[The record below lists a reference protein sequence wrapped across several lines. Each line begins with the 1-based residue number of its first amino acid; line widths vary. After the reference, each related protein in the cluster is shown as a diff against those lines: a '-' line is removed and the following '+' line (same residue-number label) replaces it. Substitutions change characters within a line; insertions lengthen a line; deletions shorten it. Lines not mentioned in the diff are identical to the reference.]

1 MLDFSAAEIE
11 AVRLSL
17 RIAFWAM
24 VGSLPFGL
32 ATAIVLAR
40 GRFYGKSLLDGVVH
54 LPLVMP
60 PVVTGYLL
68 LLLFGRNGP
77 LGRFLDESFGIV
89 FAFRWTGAALACA
102 VMGFPLLVRAIRL
115 SLEAVDRRLEE
126 AAGTLGAKRI
136 FVFVLV
142 TLPLIAPGI
151 VAGMVLS
158 FARSLG
164 EFGATI
170 TFVSNI
176 PGRDPDDRLGD
187 IHPDPNSG
195 RRCRRAE
202 THSRLDSAVI
212 CRAARCRSPGKALGP
227 APFRRLKPMLE
238 VDIEHRL
245 ADFALDIHF
254 QAGRGLTALFG
265 RSGAGKTSVVNA
277 IAGLLRP
284 RRGRIV
290 MDGSVLL
297 DTERGICVPTHRRRV
312 GYVFQEGRLFPH
324 LTVRQNLMFG
334 RWFAPARERRAT
346 NLDDIV
352 DLLGIAELLDRRPGR
367 LSGGEKQRVAIGR
380 ALLASPRLLLM
391 DEPLASLDARRKD
404 EILPYLERLRDE
416 ARVPIVYV
424 SHSIAEVTRLATT
437 IVLIS
442 AGRVHAVGPVQEV
455 MGRAELYPLA
465 GRFEAGAVLGMRIAA
480 HDPRWSLTQLTGD
493 FGRLTVPRLDAPVG
507 TALRVRIR
515 ARDVILAVTRP
526 TGISALNVLAA
537 EVERAGSDRGGG
549 ARSAAPPRRRTP
561 AGASDQTFGRGAGPC
576 RRTRGLRRDQNGR
589 NRSSQSFAAGRDRR
603 AR

>member
-1 MLDFSAAEIE
+1 
-11 AVRLSL
+11 
-17 RIAFWAM
+17 
-24 VGSLPFGL
+24 
-32 ATAIVLAR
+32 
-40 GRFYGKSLLDGVVH
+40 
-54 LPLVMP
+54 
-60 PVVTGYLL
+60 
-68 LLLFGRNGP
+68 
-77 LGRFLDESFGIV
+77 
-89 FAFRWTGAALACA
+89 
-102 VMGFPLLVRAIRL
+102 
-115 SLEAVDRRLEE
+115 
-126 AAGTLGAKRI
+126 
-136 FVFVLV
+136 
-142 TLPLIAPGI
+142 
-151 VAGMVLS
+151 
-158 FARSLG
+158 
-164 EFGATI
+164 
-170 TFVSNI
+170 
-176 PGRDPDDRLGD
+176 
-187 IHPDPNSG
+187 
-195 RRCRRAE
+195 
-202 THSRLDSAVI
+202 
-212 CRAARCRSPGKALGP
+212 
-227 APFRRLKPMLE
+227 MLE

-265 RSGAGKTSVVNA
+265 RSGAGKTSVINA

-284 RRGRIV
+284 RQGRIV

-297 DTERGICVPTHRRRV
+297 DTERGIWVPTHRRRV

-324 LTVRQNLMFG
+324 LTVRQNLLFG

-442 AGRVHAVGPVQEV
+442 AGQVHAAGPVQEV

-465 GRFEAGAVLGMRIAA
+465 GRFEAGAVLSMRITA
-480 HDPRWSLTQLTGD
+480 HDPRWSLSQLTGD

-507 TALRVRIR
+507 AALRVRIR

-537 EVERAGSDRGGG
+537 EVERVVPIEEG
-549 ARSAAPPRRRTP
+549 ALEVQLRLGAERLLARVTRRSGEALGLAV
-561 AGASDQTFGRGAGPC
+561 GRKV
-576 RRTRGLRRDQNGR
+576 
-589 NRSSQSFAAGRDRR
+589 FAVIKTVAIDRR
-603 AR
+603 SLSRQGETAELDDGMETFDS

>member
-1 MLDFSAAEIE
+1 
-11 AVRLSL
+11 
-17 RIAFWAM
+17 
-24 VGSLPFGL
+24 
-32 ATAIVLAR
+32 
-40 GRFYGKSLLDGVVH
+40 
-54 LPLVMP
+54 
-60 PVVTGYLL
+60 
-68 LLLFGRNGP
+68 
-77 LGRFLDESFGIV
+77 
-89 FAFRWTGAALACA
+89 
-102 VMGFPLLVRAIRL
+102 
-115 SLEAVDRRLEE
+115 
-126 AAGTLGAKRI
+126 
-136 FVFVLV
+136 
-142 TLPLIAPGI
+142 
-151 VAGMVLS
+151 
-158 FARSLG
+158 
-164 EFGATI
+164 
-170 TFVSNI
+170 
-176 PGRDPDDRLGD
+176 
-187 IHPDPNSG
+187 
-195 RRCRRAE
+195 
-202 THSRLDSAVI
+202 
-212 CRAARCRSPGKALGP
+212 
-227 APFRRLKPMLE
+227 MLE

-297 DTERGICVPTHRRRV
+297 DTERGVWVPTHLRRV

-324 LTVRQNLMFG
+324 LTVKQNLMFG

-424 SHSIAEVTRLATT
+424 SHSIAEVTRLSTT

-465 GRFEAGAVLGMRIAA
+465 GRFEAGAVLSMRIAA
-480 HDPRWSLTQLTGD
+480 HDPRWSLSQLTGD
-493 FGRLTVPRLDAPVG
+493 FGNLTVPRLDAPVG
-507 TALRVRIR
+507 APLRVRIR

-537 EVERAGSDRGGG
+537 EVERVVPIEEG
-549 ARSAAPPRRRTP
+549 ALEVQLRL
-561 AGASDQTFGRGAGPC
+561 GAERLLA
-576 RRTRGLRRDQNGR
+576 RVTRLSGEALGL
-589 NRSSQSFAAGRDRR
+589 AAGRAVFAVIKTVAIDRR
-603 AR
+603 SLSRQGESAELDDGMETFDS

>member
-1 MLDFSAAEIE
+1 
-11 AVRLSL
+11 
-17 RIAFWAM
+17 
-24 VGSLPFGL
+24 
-32 ATAIVLAR
+32 
-40 GRFYGKSLLDGVVH
+40 
-54 LPLVMP
+54 
-60 PVVTGYLL
+60 
-68 LLLFGRNGP
+68 
-77 LGRFLDESFGIV
+77 
-89 FAFRWTGAALACA
+89 
-102 VMGFPLLVRAIRL
+102 
-115 SLEAVDRRLEE
+115 
-126 AAGTLGAKRI
+126 
-136 FVFVLV
+136 
-142 TLPLIAPGI
+142 
-151 VAGMVLS
+151 
-158 FARSLG
+158 
-164 EFGATI
+164 
-170 TFVSNI
+170 
-176 PGRDPDDRLGD
+176 
-187 IHPDPNSG
+187 
-195 RRCRRAE
+195 
-202 THSRLDSAVI
+202 
-212 CRAARCRSPGKALGP
+212 
-227 APFRRLKPMLE
+227 MLE

-265 RSGAGKTSVVNA
+265 RSGAGKTSVINA
-277 IAGLLRP
+277 IAGLLSP
-284 RRGRIV
+284 RQGRIV

-297 DTERGICVPTHRRRV
+297 DTERGIWVPTHRRRV

-324 LTVRQNLMFG
+324 LTVRQNLLFG

-442 AGRVHAVGPVQEV
+442 AGQVHAAGPVQEV

-465 GRFEAGAVLGMRIAA
+465 GRFEAGAVLSMRITA
-480 HDPRWSLTQLTGD
+480 HDPRWSLSQLTGD

-507 TALRVRIR
+507 AALRVRIR

-537 EVERAGSDRGGG
+537 EVERVVPIEEG
-549 ARSAAPPRRRTP
+549 ALEVQLRLGAERLLARVTRRSGEALGLAV
-561 AGASDQTFGRGAGPC
+561 GRKV
-576 RRTRGLRRDQNGR
+576 
-589 NRSSQSFAAGRDRR
+589 FAVIKTVAIDRR
-603 AR
+603 SLSRQGETAELDDGMETFDS